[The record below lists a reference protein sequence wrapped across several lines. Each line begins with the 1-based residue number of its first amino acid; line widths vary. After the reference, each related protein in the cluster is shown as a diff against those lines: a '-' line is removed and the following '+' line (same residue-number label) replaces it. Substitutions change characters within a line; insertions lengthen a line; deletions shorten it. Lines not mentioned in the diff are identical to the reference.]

1 MGYTGTKALEDNM
14 PQYKIYNPKNIRSQ
28 FAAFDPARA
37 KENDILAAT
46 MAFPISGL
54 LEQPKDKKKK
64 K

>member
-1 MGYTGTKALEDNM
+1 ML
-14 PQYKIYNPKNIRSQ
+14 RSQ

-37 KENDILAAT
+37 NENDILAGL
-46 MAFPISGL
+46 MAIPVSGL